1 MSSPSQTREELLES
15 IRWLGR
21 ELSARTVMFHT
32 AVAERLGLSATDHKA
47 LDLLNLSGPMTA
59 GELAEL
65 TGLTTGAITGV
76 VDRLEQAGY
85 VRRTRDP
92 HDRRKVVIE
101 PLDHPALK
109 VRLESVFASFSRRCS
124 EIVAD
129 YDDAAL
135 ATVAEYVSAMIK
147 VLHEETI
154 RLRQEAAAAKLRG
167 ELGRRE

>member
-1 MSSPSQTREELLES
+1 
-15 IRWLGR
+15 
-21 ELSARTVMFHT
+21 
-32 AVAERLGLSATDHKA
+32 
-47 LDLLNLSGPMTA
+47 
-59 GELAEL
+59 EL